1 MPHKAKAERT
11 AHVPKTRTLPSGKI
25 RKNLIDD
32 YAGTGRGPKAETAA
46 HKVAKKFREE
56 TSDQGPRSAY
66 KRQDMARDAIHLA
79 PHPKSGGGGIHSGHI
94 AAARAGQ
101 APPATSLMG
110 SLGIIEHPSNR
121 REYNMGI
128 PGLITSTSLGPRERQ
143 RIVSGIIES
152 PMAGQAA
159 DGPVH
164 AVQGHDATAYNAGM
178 VHIRGSHFK

>member
-1 MPHKAKAERT
+1 MPYHPKKANYSRVKKDGT
-11 AHVPKTRTLPSGKI
+11 I
-25 RKNLIDD
+25 REKFADD
-32 YAGTGRGPKAETAA
+32 YAGTGTGPKAQTAA
-46 HKVAKKFREE
+46 FKVARKHAED
-56 TSDQGPRSAY
+56 TADAGPRSAF
-66 KRQDMARDAIHLA
+66 KRQSMARDAIHLA
-79 PHPKSGGGGIHSGHI
+79 PKPKSGSSPMHKGGI
-94 AAARAGQ
+94 AASRAGQ

-152 PMAGQAA
+152 PMEGQAA

-164 AVQGHDATAYNAGM
+164 KVLGHDATAYNSGM
-178 VHIRGSHFK
+178 AHIRGSHFK